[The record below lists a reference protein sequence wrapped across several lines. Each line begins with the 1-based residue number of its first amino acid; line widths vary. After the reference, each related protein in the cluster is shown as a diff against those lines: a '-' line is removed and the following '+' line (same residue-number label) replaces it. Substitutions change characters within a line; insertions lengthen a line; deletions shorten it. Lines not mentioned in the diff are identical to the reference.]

1 MDFLGD
7 MFNYFF
13 GSDVRSVPYL
23 RVLSN
28 QTKILTV
35 ITTEPIP
42 SGRGRKILP
51 NPVEIFCKDNG
62 LNFQYFDK
70 NAKYL
75 DMTRGLCVSF
85 GRIFSEN
92 FLQNNNAIYNI
103 HLSLLPSYK
112 GPSPVESI
120 ILNNEDTAGLTVFK
134 IKKEIDAGD
143 IVYQDSFKVDSST
156 YASDIYNNCVQSF
169 QANIGVIID
178 ANEKI
183 VIKSPTVDSTT
194 KKFKKV
200 DFSLDGKTLTEA
212 KKIIRAFDVMGPAFI
227 THKQQ
232 FFKIHKYTDEE
243 HDYPIELTDGKLYPS
258 LITPEGK
265 KMMSINDYMRGN
277 L

>member
-7 MFNYFF
+7 MVNYFF

-120 ILNNEDTAGLTVFK
+120 ILNNENTAGLSVFK

-156 YASDIYNNCVQSF
+156 YASDIYNNCVQLF

-227 THKQQ
+227 THKQHI
-232 FFKIHKYTDEE
+232 FKIHKYTDEE